1 MSRLC
6 VLSIIMVLWFFLSG
20 TTVQADNGAT
30 FTDSSTTPW
39 HLMVSMQLQ
48 KVGRHS
54 NSHCPTTVISDLEN
68 EFRDWMVAEFDL
80 IMGEDNYVLTRAAAA
95 DRGDST
101 EIQTIVKTTTTTRT
115 TSHEQV
121 QQQHTLHSLTLPLQW
136 NAQTI
141 IDQWRNA
148 VRFTSLNLPCLGET
162 TIVTHLKV
170 TEVPYFPDS
179 WTSTPIIMNYPAST
193 LQNTTDDTERY
204 TISTY

>member
-1 MSRLC
+1 M
-6 VLSIIMVLWFFLSG
+6 IMLPWFFLSS
-20 TTVQADNGAT
+20 TTVQADGGVT
-30 FTDSSTTPW
+30 FNDSSTTPW

-54 NSHCPTTVISDLEN
+54 YSHCPTTVMTDLEN

-80 IMGEDNYVLTRAAAA
+80 ILGEDNYVLTRAAAA

-101 EIQTIVKTTTTTRT
+101 EIQTIVKATTTMT
-115 TSHEQV
+115 TSPEQGRP
-121 QQQHTLHSLTLPLQW
+121 HTLHSLTLPLQW

-141 IDQWRNA
+141 VDQWRNA

-162 TIVTHLKV
+162 TIAHLKV

-193 LQNTTDDTERY
+193 WQNATDNTERY